1 MIKERGVK
9 YFAILYMMSTVH
21 DVVTS
26 LWQKKCVYIVFLGT
40 LFMWKK
46 KKKKKSEVTIFTLC
60 TFKNFPCTLGESR
73 PFLFPP
79 PPPPVHYWLA
89 FHLLNIAFKP
99 HLRHLNGSESSL
111 LWVVLFKEK
120 KKKNNSAAA
129 FSHGLGGGKR
139 KIPIR
144 KYGGEKKKKGKINPW
159 VRSTPRPL

>member
-120 KKKNNSAAA
+120 KKKKTLTLHSATA
-129 FSHGLGGGKR
+129 SGVGWEISQL
-139 KIPIR
+139 ISMV
-144 KYGGEKKKKGKINPW
+144 GEKKKKGKINPW